1 MTPTAPPAARTSDI
15 LIAFADGLSGDRVAL
30 GDLADRLGD
39 RAFGLLLL
47 VLALPCCIPG
57 VPGLPSIFGVPMAL
71 LSAQLLA
78 GRHRVWLP
86 GWVRRRSVA
95 RSTFV
100 KLLKA
105 AHPFLRRAERLI
117 RPRWISLTGGR
128 TERLAGAWMVILAV
142 SVCVPLPAT
151 NTAPSIA
158 IALMALGFLERDG
171 LAVVVGAIQGV
182 IGLALIALTYGGLAW
197 LTVWLASL
205 V

>member
-1 MTPTAPPAARTSDI
+1 
-15 LIAFADGLSGDRVAL
+15 
-30 GDLADRLGD
+30 
-39 RAFGLLLL
+39 
-47 VLALPCCIPG
+47 
-57 VPGLPSIFGVPMAL
+57 
-71 LSAQLLA
+71 
-78 GRHRVWLP
+78 
-86 GWVRRRSVA
+86 
-95 RSTFV
+95 
-100 KLLKA
+100 
-105 AHPFLRRAERLI
+105 
-117 RPRWISLTGGR
+117 
-128 TERLAGAWMVILAV
+128 MVILAV